1 MSAVTI
7 DEVLNKLKNVKR
19 NGKGY
24 SALCPVHTDKRNS
37 LSINEGFD
45 GKVLLKCHAG
55 CSFRKIQN
63 ALGMGSNYNGNSH
76 ISTNSRRIVASYDYK
91 DENGN
96 LLYQAVRYEPKGFSQ
111 RRPIGNGGFIYNLE
125 SVRRVLYRLPEIL
138 KANSSKTIFICEG
151 EKDADKLVKHNL
163 EATTNSGGA
172 GKWRDEYSEALQG
185 RHIVI
190 LPDNDEPGMRHAKQV
205 AHSLYTRATS
215 IRIVKLPNL
224 PPKGDVSDWL
234 NSGNPVEELLKLVGQ
249 TPVYEGDFEFENSSV
264 FLSLGEFMSIS
275 ISNDVPI
282 AFTLKRGEIGLLSAV
297 TNRGKSTLI
306 RNALLS
312 LACGK
317 EFLPMVESG
326 KPRKVLLLDFE
337 TSLERLQPDLRS
349 MTRNFTSEEMRLVAE
364 NFFVMCEGRINEDP
378 ISLSKYQHSL
388 KVQQFARIKKI
399 DLIVVDTLSAAFDL
413 RNENDNA
420 EVTRLA
426 LKPLRNLAQN
436 VGASLIAVHH
446 IGKSRSEGANQTEGA
461 YKGRGAS
468 AFGAYATAVFNLYAD
483 KSDTS
488 LITLDCAKRKDGGEN
503 FSRLFKLNLSLR
515 WFQPV
520 NSSQMQKIL
529 TNEELIL
536 EVFHTL
542 NRPLKRGEIV
552 KELAGKVAQT
562 AVDRWLKDATDKQ
575 ILVKAQHG
583 FYSLN
588 SFCQSAK
595 TEQAEKTENL
605 FANNS

>member
-1 MSAVTI
+1 MSTI
-7 DEVLNKLKNVKR
+7 TIEEVLSKLKNVKR
-19 NGKGY
+19 NSKGFT
-24 SALCPVHTDKRNS
+24 ALCPIHSDTRNS
-37 LSINEGFD
+37 LSISKGFEG
-45 GKVLLKCHAG
+45 KILLKCHAG
-55 CSFRKIQN
+55 CSFKKIQD
-63 ALGMGSNYNGNSH
+63 ALGIGSNYNGN
-76 ISTNSRRIVASYDYK
+76 INTNSRRIVASYDYK

-96 LLYQAVRYEPKGFSQ
+96 LLYQAVRYEPKKFSQ
-111 RRPIGNGGFIYNLE
+111 RRPNGNGGFIYNLE
-125 SVRRVLYRLPEIL
+125 GVRRVLYRLPEIL
-138 KANSSKTIFICEG
+138 KADSSKAIFICEG
-151 EKDADKLVKHNL
+151 EKDADQLAKYNL

-172 GKWRDEYSEALQG
+172 GKWRDEYGLALQD

-190 LPDNDEPGMRHAKQV
+190 LPDNDEAGMQHAKQV
-205 AHSLYTRATS
+205 ARSLYIKAAS
-215 IRIVKLPNL
+215 IRIIKLPNL
-224 PPKGDVSDWL
+224 PPKGDVSNWL
-234 NSGNPVEELLKLVGQ
+234 NSGNSIEQLLELVEQ
-249 TPVYEGDFEFENSSV
+249 TPVCEGDFEFENSSSV
-264 FLSLGEFMSIS
+264 FLSLEEFMSIS
-275 ISNDVPI
+275 ISNDAPI

-317 EFLPMVESG
+317 EFFPMVESG

-349 MTRNFTSEEMRLVAE
+349 MTRHFTSEEMRLVAE

-388 KVQQFARIKKI
+388 EVQQFARIKKI

-426 LKPLRNLAQN
+426 LKPLRNLAQK
-436 VGASLIAVHH
+436 VGSSLIAVHH
-446 IGKSRSEGANQTEGA
+446 IGKSGSEGANQTEGA

-503 FSRLFKLNLSLR
+503 FSKLFKLDMSLR

-520 NSSQMQKIL
+520 NSSQVQKIL

-542 NRPLKRGEIV
+542 NRPLKRREMVGQL
-552 KELAGKVAQT
+552 KGKVTESAI
-562 AVDRWLKDATDKQ
+562 DRWLKDAFAKG
-575 ILVKAQHG
+575 IIVKAQYG
-583 FYSLN
+583 FYSLKEL
-588 SFCQSAK
+588 CQS
-595 TEQAEKTENL
+595 EKTEHAERIENL
-605 FANNS
+605 FDDNT